1 MAKRDKNMSLTL
13 VLHGLSQS
21 GGNSGEC
28 SRRSAPGGAPARS
41 AWPWPGCPGREKR
54 FPSQAWWPT
63 CSPQPEILA
72 APSVSR
78 ASRSSPKSASARPD
92 FPTTTG
98 HLAGRSCP
106 TTNCSALSPAPRR
119 RGRRAPPIGKPP
131 WSELAGPF
139 KSFRSQI
146 DRKGRNDDDTARR
159 AAVEWQKV
167 LLAARD
173 RGLKWLQPA
182 QFVRAE
188 GPADERPSP
197 GLSEERL
204 WFCPRAADVIGEATS
219 GSLADAMAKRYKR
232 YRKDTI
238 ALFDKILF
246 GATHHLLLVD
256 VLSALGEEDACNET
270 KRCRR
275 RSMPSSRTTGR
286 GRGGSASAASRR

>member
-1 MAKRDKNMSLTL
+1 M
-13 VLHGLSQS
+13 
-21 GGNSGEC
+21 
-28 SRRSAPGGAPARS
+28 
-41 AWPWPGCPGREKR
+41 
-54 FPSQAWWPT
+54 
-63 CSPQPEILA
+63 
-72 APSVSR
+72 
-78 ASRSSPKSASARPD
+78 
-92 FPTTTG
+92 
-98 HLAGRSCP
+98 
-106 TTNCSALSPAPRR
+106 
-119 RGRRAPPIGKPP
+119 
-131 WSELAGPF
+131 
-139 KSFRSQI
+139 

-197 GLSEERL
+197 GLCEERL

-270 KRCRR
+270 KEVPQEVHAVFTNNGPWSWRLGIGSLKKVMLIATKADAVPPNRR
-275 RSMPSSRTTGR
+275 ANMNALLS
-286 GRGGSASAASRR
+286 